1 MLFCANAMD
10 PSRRI
15 EDAVVT
21 ERTSSPEAQPL
32 NALTR
37 QPFPSIPVSAGVCRR
52 AFRLGCCSVCFP
64 ARSIVSS

>member
-1 MLFCANAMD
+1 MLLCASAMD

-37 QPFPSIPVSAGVCRR
+37 QPFPSIPVSAGV
-52 AFRLGCCSVCFP
+52 AD
-64 ARSIVSS
+64 ARSDWDVGRYVFPPGLS

>member
-21 ERTSSPEAQPL
+21 ERTYPRQRRTSL
-32 NALTR
+32 NALTC
-37 QPFPSIPVSAGVCRR
+37 QPVPIGPVSAGV
-52 AFRLGCCSVCFP
+52 AD
-64 ARSIVSS
+64 ARSDWDVGRYVFLPGLS